1 MSSLPL
7 WLALEP
13 ELSCTKLLLSHS
25 SDGTLLKAR
34 LSATPAHPGALAM
47 LLESLSAWQGMP
59 LYAVLDADA
68 EGVSKHPECWARL
81 MGEAEQH
88 HSIHVEWSSPAPAPL
103 QRRNRELEEGF
114 GRASQLLVRTFTG
127 QR

>member
-68 EGVSKHPECWARL
+68 EGVSKHPECWARRWP
-81 MGEAEQH
+81 GA
-88 HSIHVEWSSPAPAPL
+88 SACTTPPSAVPSRGARPPA
-103 QRRNRELEEGF
+103 R
-114 GRASQLLVRTFTG
+114 
-127 QR
+127 